1 MGDMWTARI
10 QAGTADFEARFEHIK
25 VTYKTVDDTQLEAAV
40 FVPKTLT
47 SRSDPVSAPV
57 LVHFHGGALIT
68 GAAPDLCFLS
78 DWVRDL
84 AHTTPAIFIS
94 PSYRLSPETPAVS
107 ILDDIADFW
116 RWFPTHLPS
125 LLSSPPWQHITP
137 DLTRLLALGE
147 SAGGYLALQSAL
159 LLSVKPPLRA
169 VVALYPAIYP
179 DLAVFNSHLPDAK
192 KANDDDDAVVTAFL
206 STALGGNQTIRTS
219 TPWPGLLTE
228 TIASMTTGRAREVWG
243 PDEEGRLE
251 LGYALQQARN
261 RAERSCGRGPGRGR
275 GAIAEGDEAGSEE
288 RKGGL
293 PPIWVVQG
301 TEDTVVPKEGT
312 DEMVKRLREEGPEG
326 TEVRYTVREG
336 GHGFDIP
343 LRLGEGEE
351 GWVRE
356 GVEWVRGFWL
366 GGGC

>member
-1 MGDMWTARI
+1 MWTARI
-10 QAGTADFEARFEHIK
+10 QAGTADFEARFEHIR

-40 FVPKTLT
+40 FIPKTLT

-84 AHTTPAIFIS
+84 AHTIPAIFIS
-94 PSYRLSPETPAVS
+94 PSYRLAPETPAVS

-116 RWFPTHLPS
+116 RWLPVHLPS
-125 LLSSPPWQHITP
+125 LFSSPPSPPSPSSSSQSNNSPNWQHITP

-159 LLSVKPPLRA
+159 LLSVRPALRA

-179 DLAVFNSHLPDAK
+179 DLAVFNSHSSDAK
-192 KANDDDDAVVTAFL
+192 KVNEDDNAVVTAFL
-206 STALGGNQTIRTS
+206 AARQGSNQTTRTS

-228 TIASMTTGRAREVWG
+228 TIAAMTTGRAKEVWG

-261 RAERSCGRGPGRGR
+261 RAERK
-275 GAIAEGDEAGSEE
+275 

-301 TEDTVVPKEGT
+301 TEDTVVPKKGT

-326 TEVRYTVREG
+326 TEVKYTVREG

-366 GGGC
+366 GGAAKA